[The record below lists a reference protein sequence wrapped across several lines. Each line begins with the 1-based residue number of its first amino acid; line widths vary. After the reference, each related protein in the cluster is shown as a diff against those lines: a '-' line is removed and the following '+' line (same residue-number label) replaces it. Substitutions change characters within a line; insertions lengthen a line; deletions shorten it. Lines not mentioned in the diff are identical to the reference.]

1 VIFPI
6 LAVLVLAACV
16 AVPIYMIRRA
26 RGPEPREL
34 PPLIFS
40 SARSWPGEPLDTIYS
55 EPRAATAEVVTR
67 SFAPVAADPVT
78 VGPVAVGPVAV
89 GPVDVDP
96 IDSTPPGTETV
107 HFRRP
112 TEQALQLLP
121 GRLEVL
127 SGLAMPREIRF
138 VRIPGE
144 RPQLILGREPGSSP
158 PHVALPSSTVSRQHA
173 RLDFSGGRWGLTN
186 LSRTNPVVL
195 NDETLSSADGER
207 ALADGD
213 RIELGDV
220 VLRFSA
226 H

>member
-1 VIFPI
+1 MTIPI
-6 LAVLVLAACV
+6 LAVLVLAACI

-26 RGPEPREL
+26 RGPAPREL
-34 PPLIFS
+34 PPLIFTGT
-40 SARSWPGEPLDTIYS
+40 RSWQADALDVEPSRPSAIAPEAPASYSPSPFTVEPATADAEPLGS
-55 EPRAATAEVVTR
+55 
-67 SFAPVAADPVT
+67 
-78 VGPVAVGPVAV
+78 
-89 GPVDVDP
+89 
-96 IDSTPPGTETV
+96 ETV
-107 HFRRP
+107 QFRRP
-112 TEQALQLLP
+112 SDQALQLLP

-144 RPQLILGREPGSSP
+144 RPRLILGREPGSSP

-186 LSRTNPVVL
+186 LSHTNPVVL

>member
-1 VIFPI
+1 MIIPI

-16 AVPIYMIRRA
+16 AVPVYMIRRT
-26 RGPEPREL
+26 RGPEAREL
-34 PPLIFS
+34 PPLIFT
-40 SARSWPGEPLDTIYS
+40 G
-55 EPRAATAEVVTR
+55 TR
-67 SFAPVAADPVT
+67 SGQAEPFPEISAASALAPAELARDTDRFAPPAFGLPAPIE
-78 VGPVAVGPVAV
+78 
-89 GPVDVDP
+89 VDP
-96 IDSTPPGTETV
+96 RETAPAGVETV

-112 TEQALQLLP
+112 SDQAVQILP

-127 SGLAMPREIRF
+127 SGLTMPREIRF
-138 VRIPGE
+138 VRIPGQ

-186 LSRTNPVVL
+186 LSRTNPVVV

-226 H
+226 R

>member
-40 SARSWPGEPLDTIYS
+40 GARSWHAEPLDTVHS
-55 EPRAATAEVVTR
+55 ERPVAVTAEVVTR
-67 SFAPVAADPVT
+67 SSFAPADIEPLDA
-78 VGPVAVGPVAV
+78 PPI
-89 GPVDVDP
+89 DVDP
-96 IDSTPPGTETV
+96 IDSTPAGTETV

-112 TEQALQLLP
+112 TDQAVQLLP

-127 SGLAMPREIRF
+127 SGLTTPREIRF

-195 NDETLSSADGER
+195 NDQTLSSADGER

-213 RIELGDV
+213 RIEL
-220 VLRFSA
+220 RFSA

>member
-40 SARSWPGEPLDTIYS
+40 GARSWQAEPSDGVHS
-55 EPRAATAEVVTR
+55 ERPVALTAEVVTR
-67 SFAPVAADPVT
+67 SSFARVDVEPVDAAPI
-78 VGPVAVGPVAV
+78 
-89 GPVDVDP
+89 DVDP
-96 IDSTPPGTETV
+96 VDSTPAGTETV

-112 TEQALQLLP
+112 TDQAVQLLP

-127 SGLAMPREIRF
+127 SGLTTPREIRF

-226 H
+226 R

>member
-1 VIFPI
+1 MIFSI
-6 LAVLVLAACV
+6 LAVLVLSACIAIPV
-16 AVPIYMIRRA
+16 YMMRHA
-26 RGPEPREL
+26 RGPERREL
-34 PPLIFS
+34 PPLIF
-40 SARSWPGEPLDTIYS
+40 PGSGGWQAEPSLTNSLPLDGVKTVES
-55 EPRAATAEVVTR
+55 AVS
-67 SFAPVAADPVT
+67 SFAPPAVAPPAPPTLID
-78 VGPVAVGPVAV
+78 
-89 GPVDVDP
+89 VDVADVAP
-96 IDSTPPGTETV
+96 ASTETV

-112 TEQALQLLP
+112 SDQAVQILP

-186 LSRTNPVVL
+186 LSRTNPVVV

-220 VLRFSA
+220 VLRFSSR
-226 H
+226 